1 MRAHEVESDAHERNV
16 TPRCADGYD
25 RYGLGNLTVGDLL
38 QERRNLATG
47 LAFLASG
54 SAARAPMRARLDA
67 VDTEL
72 GRRTLQPGTVV
83 RS

>member
-1 MRAHEVESDAHERNV
+1 VSAPCPGQFAARAGCWSGEH
-16 TPRCADGYD
+16 YD
-25 RYGLGNLTVGDLL
+25 RYGLGDWTIGELR

-47 LAFLASG
+47 MAFLVSG
-54 SAARAPMRARLDA
+54 SAARAPLRARLDA

-72 GRRTLQPGTVV
+72 GRRPQQAGTVD